1 MGVVEGLTAT
11 IAQHNPE
18 VDFQTIW
25 ASDSEEGK
33 LDIHYREAITD
44 LESFLSRFTSATS
57 GLFDLQAL
65 ADDYVITIRTHS
77 NWPPRLSGV
86 LSNQIQNYL
95 VHAIMAGWLSDFPD
109 IKTADYGGMGAKDLD
124 DIKELLLKKDFR
136 FAEEARHQD
145 SEEKNGAE
153 RIALAR
159 GKDDSHKQGN
169 SAAVGERSSDS
180 EAKVGN
186 GAAVGER
193 SSDAEVKVG
202 NGASVGERSSDAEA
216 KAENGASA
224 GERSSDSEAKAENG
238 ASAGERSSDSEAKV
252 ENGASVGERF
262 SDSEVKVGNGASVGE
277 RFSDAEAKVENG
289 AAVGE
294 RFSDSDAKEENALAA
309 EARNDDRVEKDA
321 GGGVRASERHEDP
334 ATQHFH
340 HDYVDWSGGRPP
352 YELR

>member
-95 VHAIMAGWLSDFPD
+95 VHAVMAGWLSDFPD
-109 IKTADYGGMGAKDLD
+109 IKTADFAGMGVKDLD

-145 SEEKNGAE
+145 GEEKNDAE

-169 SAAVGERSSDS
+169 
-180 EAKVGN
+180 
-186 GAAVGER
+186 
-193 SSDAEVKVG
+193 
-202 NGASVGERSSDAEA
+202 GASVGERSSDAEA
-216 KAENGASA
+216 KVENGATAGERFSDAEVKVENGASV
-224 GERSSDSEAKAENG
+224 
-238 ASAGERSSDSEAKV
+238 GERSSDSEAKV
-252 ENGASVGERF
+252 ENGASVGDRS
-262 SDSEVKVGNGASVGE
+262 SDSE
-277 RFSDAEAKVENG
+277 AKV
-289 AAVGE
+289 
-294 RFSDSDAKEENALAA
+294 ENALAA

-321 GGGVRASERHEDP
+321 GSGVRASGRHEDS

>member
-1 MGVVEGLTAT
+1 MKTITINVIKKSVMGVVEGLTAT

-95 VHAIMAGWLSDFPD
+95 VHAVMAGWLSDFPD
-109 IKTADYGGMGAKDLD
+109 IKTADFAGMGVKDLD

-145 SEEKNGAE
+145 GEEKNGAE

-169 SAAVGERSSDS
+169 GASVGDRF
-180 EAKVGN
+180 
-186 GAAVGER
+186 
-193 SSDAEVKVG
+193 SDAEVKAG
-202 NGASVGERSSDAEA
+202 NT
-216 KAENGASA
+216 
-224 GERSSDSEAKAENG
+224 
-238 ASAGERSSDSEAKV
+238 
-252 ENGASVGERF
+252 
-262 SDSEVKVGNGASVGE
+262 
-277 RFSDAEAKVENG
+277 
-289 AAVGE
+289 
-294 RFSDSDAKEENALAA
+294 LAA

-321 GGGVRASERHEDP
+321 GSGVRASGRHEDS

>member
-11 IAQHNPE
+11 IAQHNQE

-95 VHAIMAGWLSDFPD
+95 VHAVMAGWLSDFPD
-109 IKTADYGGMGAKDLD
+109 IKTADFAGMGVKDLD

-145 SEEKNGAE
+145 GEEKNGAE

-169 SAAVGERSSDS
+169 
-180 EAKVGN
+180 
-186 GAAVGER
+186 
-193 SSDAEVKVG
+193 
-202 NGASVGERSSDAEA
+202 
-216 KAENGASA
+216 
-224 GERSSDSEAKAENG
+224 
-238 ASAGERSSDSEAKV
+238 
-252 ENGASVGERF
+252 GASVGERF
-262 SDSEVKVGNGASVGE
+262 SDAEMKVENGASAGERFSDAEVKVGNGASVGE
-277 RFSDAEAKVENG
+277 RFSDAEMKVENGASVGERSSDAEVKAENGAAVGDRSSDAEAKVENG
-289 AAVGE
+289 ASVGD
-294 RFSDSDAKEENALAA
+294 RSSDAEVKVGNTLAA

-321 GGGVRASERHEDP
+321 GSGVRASGRHEDS

-352 YELR
+352 YELK

>member
-1 MGVVEGLTAT
+1 MKTIIINIIKKSVMGVVEGLTAT

-95 VHAIMAGWLSDFPD
+95 VHAVMAGWLSDFND
-109 IKTADYGGMGAKDLD
+109 IKTADFAGMGVKDLD

-145 SEEKNGAE
+145 GEEKNGAE

-159 GKDDSHKQGN
+159 GKDDTH
-169 SAAVGERSSDS
+169 
-180 EAKVGN
+180 
-186 GAAVGER
+186 
-193 SSDAEVKVG
+193 
-202 NGASVGERSSDAEA
+202 
-216 KAENGASA
+216 
-224 GERSSDSEAKAENG
+224 
-238 ASAGERSSDSEAKV
+238 
-252 ENGASVGERF
+252 
-262 SDSEVKVGNGASVGE
+262 
-277 RFSDAEAKVENG
+277 
-289 AAVGE
+289 
-294 RFSDSDAKEENALAA
+294 
-309 EARNDDRVEKDA
+309 
-321 GGGVRASERHEDP
+321 
-334 ATQHFH
+334 
-340 HDYVDWSGGRPP
+340 
-352 YELR
+352 

>member
-65 ADDYVITIRTHS
+65 AEDYVITIRTHS

-145 SEEKNGAE
+145 GEEKNGAE

-169 SAAVGERSSDS
+169 
-180 EAKVGN
+180 

-193 SSDAEVKVG
+193 SSDAEVKEGNGAAVG
-202 NGASVGERSSDAEA
+202 ERSSDSEVKVENGAAVVERSSDAEAKVENGASVGERSSDAEM
-216 KAENGASA
+216 KEGNGASV
-224 GERSSDSEAKAENG
+224 GERSSDSEVKVENG
-238 ASAGERSSDSEAKV
+238 AAVGERSSDSEVKV
-252 ENGASVGERF
+252 ENGAAV
-262 SDSEVKVGNGASVGE
+262 VE
-277 RFSDAEAKVENG
+277 RFSDAEAKVENT
-289 AAVGE
+289 
-294 RFSDSDAKEENALAA
+294 LAA

-321 GGGVRASERHEDP
+321 GGGVRASGRHEDP